1 MLSELTECA
10 VLMLK
15 VIHEMYRKQRITY
28 EEFLSFTEIKIRF
41 LASNIDCIPSETK
54 RRDANDIISKCY
66 SLIEENNDRMVFM

>member
-28 EEFLSFTEIKIRF
+28 EEFLSFTDIKMRF
-41 LASNIDCIPSETK
+41 LASNIDCIPSEAK
-54 RRDANDIISKCY
+54 RRDANDIICKCN
-66 SLIEENNDRMVFM
+66 SLIEQNNNRIVLM

>member
-28 EEFLSFTEIKIRF
+28 EEFLSFTELKISF
-41 LASNIDCIPSETK
+41 LSNNIDSITSEAK
-54 RRDANDIISKCY
+54 RREANEIIRKCN
-66 SLIEENNDRMVFM
+66 LLLEENNTQTVFM